1 MKSVLDNS
9 SRENQNTH
17 FMVNNILSENRAV
30 YEMSKNVVEPQ
41 SPQMTSHYGAYTLHA
56 R

>member
-1 MKSVLDNS
+1 MKSVSDNS
-9 SRENQNTH
+9 NRENQNTY
-17 FMVNNILSENRAV
+17 FMFDNIFSENHAV
-30 YEMSKNVVEPQ
+30 YEMSTNVVEPQ